1 MNQVLLHQVDQDLII
16 LHKISGDEIA
26 RHTISLEKGKLIKN
40 RNHGRNREKTLQ
52 KYRTAMIDLFD
63 QEEKALVFIDQVIGK
78 YKRYARDQFMVL
90 EKSILAYPE
99 EREAALEH
107 CIKNELW
114 SANDFR
120 DISVYLSQNRL
131 IAIPKAIES
140 ASPKPSTGISV
151 STRSINEYVKIM
163 GGEPNE

>member
-1 MNQVLLHQVDQDLII
+1 MRLRDTVFL
-16 LHKISGDEIA
+16 
-26 RHTISLEKGKLIKN
+26 LEKEKLIRN
-40 RNHGRNREKTLQ
+40 TNHGRNREKTLV
-52 KYRTAMIDLFD
+52 KYRTAMINLFD
-63 QEEKALVFIDQVIGK
+63 QEEKAHLFIDQVIGK

-107 CIKNELW
+107 CIKNKLW

-120 DISVYLSQNRL
+120 DVSAYLSQNRL
-131 IAIPKAIES
+131 REIPKGIES
-140 ASPKPSTGISV
+140 ASSKPTTGINV

>member
-1 MNQVLLHQVDQDLII
+1 
-16 LHKISGDEIA
+16 
-26 RHTISLEKGKLIKN
+26 
-40 RNHGRNREKTLQ
+40 
-52 KYRTAMIDLFD
+52 MINLFEH
-63 QEEKALVFIDQVIGK
+63 EEKAHLFIDQVIGK

-90 EKSILAYPE
+90 EKSILEYPE

-107 CIKNELW
+107 CIKNKLW